1 MRTTI
6 VALQSKQPLTVAPA
20 VAFPPGEFELVVL
33 TDGPADAVLR
43 EDVTGA
49 APEVV
54 VLDREKWLEQI
65 SGFEGPVEVV
75 TNDEYCLAECARIR
89 EELGLAARHPRRP
102 AAYLDKVVM
111 KRLLAAGGVR
121 VPRFH
126 AFEPVVTA
134 AAADLLLEEIGLPA
148 VAKPRQEANSRG
160 VSILRTPQDLRAWLA
175 EHDGEPGWQVD
186 EFVHGPLHHVNAL
199 VRDGGITPVQVGRY
213 LGPLLGLDAGRTLG
227 GVTEQESKFTEAAH
241 EMNERVVRA
250 LGSEGRFV
258 VHTEFAVNGNGEM
271 VVLEVA
277 GRAPGAL
284 VSELA
289 LLHAG
294 VQLEVANLRMQAGLP
309 VPEPVAQDLQ
319 AAWLWPPVM
328 PGTRFHEPGPDLSGL
343 ASGHEVHVRRAGREG
358 NATGGGLIGASV
370 LLWHR
375 DPARLAEDVAAVG
388 DLAWFS

>member
-6 VALQSKQPLTVAPA
+6 VALQSKQPLTVAPS
-20 VAFPPGEFELVVL
+20 VAFPPGEFDLVVL
-33 TDGPADAVLR
+33 TDGAAGAVLR
-43 EDVTGA
+43 EDVTGP
-49 APEVV
+49 APEVT

-65 SGFEGPVEVV
+65 RGFEGPVEVV
-75 TNDEYCLAECARIR
+75 TNDEYCLAECARLR

-102 AAYLDKVVM
+102 VAYLDKVVM
-111 KRLLAAGGVR
+111 KRLLAADGVR

-134 AAADLLLEEIGLPA
+134 EAAELLLEEIGLPA

-160 VSILRTPQDLRAWLA
+160 ITFLHTPQDLSDWLA

-186 EFVHGPLHHVNAL
+186 EFVDGTLHHVNAL
-199 VRDGGITPVQVGRY
+199 VRDGEITPVQVGRY
-213 LGPLLGLDAGRTLG
+213 LGPLVGVHSGRTLG
-227 GVTEQESKFTEAAH
+227 GATEQESEFTEAAH

-250 LGSEGRFV
+250 LGSEGSFV
-258 VHTEFAVNGNGEM
+258 VHTEFAVNTDGEM

-319 AAWLWPPVM
+319 AAWLWPAVM
-328 PGTRFHEPGPDLSGL
+328 PGTRFHEPGPDLNGL
-343 ASGHEVHVRRAGREG
+343 ASGHEVHVRRAAREG
-358 NATGGGLIGASV
+358 NETDGGLIGASV

-375 DPARLAEDVAAVG
+375 DPARLAEDVVAVG
-388 DLAWFS
+388 DMAWFA

>member
-6 VALQSKQPLTVAPA
+6 IALQSKQPFTVAPA
-20 VAFPPGEFELVVL
+20 VAFPPGEFDLVVL

-43 EDVTGA
+43 EDVTGVV
-49 APEVV
+49 PEVAV
-54 VLDREKWLEQI
+54 VDREKWLEHI

-75 TNDEYCLAECARIR
+75 TNDEYCLAECARLR
-89 EELGLAARHPRRP
+89 EELGLASRHPRRP
-102 AAYLDKVVM
+102 LAYLDKVLM
-111 KRLLAAGGVR
+111 KRLLVAGGVR

-126 AFEPVVTA
+126 AFEPAVIVA
-134 AAADLLLEEIGLPA
+134 AGELLVEEIGLPA

-160 VSILRTPQDLRAWLA
+160 ITILRTPRDVRDWLVA
-175 EHDGEPGWQVD
+175 HDGETGWQVD
-186 EFVHGPLHHVNAL
+186 EFVDGTLHHVNAL
-199 VRDGGITPVQVGRY
+199 VRDGEITPVQVGRY
-213 LGPLLGLDAGRTLG
+213 LGPLLGVDAGRTLG
-227 GVTEQESKFTEAAH
+227 GVTERESSFTAAAH
-241 EMNERVVRA
+241 ELNERVVRA

-258 VHTEFAVNGNGEM
+258 VHTEFAVTGDGEL

-289 LLHAG
+289 RLHAG
-294 VQLEVANLRMQAGLP
+294 VNLEVANLRMQAGLP
-309 VPEPVAQDLQ
+309 VPEPVSQDLQ

-343 ASGHEVHVRRAGREG
+343 GSEYAVHVRRVGREG
-358 NATGGGLIGASV
+358 NESDGGLIGASV

-375 DPARLAEDVAAVG
+375 DPAQLAEDTARAV
-388 DLAWFS
+388 DLTWFS

>member
-6 VALQSKQPLTVAPA
+6 VALQSKQPFTVAPA
-20 VAFPPGEFELVVL
+20 VAFPPDEFAVVVL

-54 VLDREKWLEQI
+54 VLDREKWLEHLREV
-65 SGFEGPVEVV
+65 EGPVEVV
-75 TNDEYCLAECARIR
+75 TNDEYCLAECARLR
-89 EELGLAARHPRRP
+89 AELGLEPRHPRRP
-102 AAYLDKVVM
+102 VAYLDKVVM

-134 AAADLLLEEIGLPA
+134 QAAEFLVEEIGLPA

-160 VSILRTPQDLRAWLA
+160 ITILRTPQDVRDWLA
-175 EHDGEPGWQVD
+175 AHDGEAGWQVD
-186 EFVHGPLHHVNAL
+186 EFVDGTLHHVNAL
-199 VRDGGITPVQVGRY
+199 VRDGEITPVQVGRY

-227 GVTEQESKFTEAAH
+227 GSTEAESSFTAAAH

-250 LGSEGRFV
+250 LGSEGSFV
-258 VHTEFAVNGNGEM
+258 VHTEFAVNGDGEL

-289 LLHAG
+289 RLHAG

-328 PGTRFHEPGPDLSGL
+328 PGTRFHEPDLSGL
-343 ASGHEVHVRRAGREG
+343 ASEHEVHIRRVGREG
-358 NATGGGLIGASV
+358 NRSDGGLIGASV

-375 DPARLAEDVAAVG
+375 DPAQLAVDTTRAC
-388 DLAWFS
+388 DLTWFV

>member
-6 VALQSKQPLTVAPA
+6 VALQSKQPFTVAPA
-20 VAFPPGEFELVVL
+20 VAFPPGEFDLVVL

-43 EDVTGA
+43 EDVTGP

-54 VLDREKWLEQI
+54 VLDREKWLEHLR
-65 SGFEGPVEVV
+65 GLEGPVEVV
-75 TNDEYCLAECARIR
+75 ANDEYCLAECARLR
-89 EELGLAARHPRRP
+89 AELGLASRHPRSP

-134 AAADLLLEEIGLPA
+134 AAAELLIEEIGLPA

-160 VSILRTPQDLRAWLA
+160 IAILRTRQEVSDWLA
-175 EHDGEPGWQVD
+175 AHDGEAGWQVD
-186 EFVHGPLHHVNAL
+186 EFVDGPLHHVNAL
-199 VRDGGITPVQVGRY
+199 VRDGEITPVQVGRY
-213 LGPLLGLDAGRTLG
+213 LGPLIGVSAGRTLG
-227 GVTEQESKFTEAAH
+227 GATEEESPFTKAVH

-250 LGSEGRFV
+250 LGSEGSFV
-258 VHTEFAVNGNGEM
+258 VHTEFAVNGEGEM

-294 VQLEVANLRMQAGLP
+294 VQLEVVNLRMQAGLP
-309 VPEPVAQDLQ
+309 VPEPQQQDVQ

-328 PGTRFHEPGPDLSGL
+328 PGTRFHEPGPDLSVLG
-343 ASGHEVHVRRAGREG
+343 SEHEVHVRRVGREG
-358 NATGGGLIGASV
+358 NQTDGGLIGASV

-375 DPARLAEDVAAVG
+375 DPAQLDRDIARVG
-388 DLAWFS
+388 DLTWFT

>member
-6 VALQSKQPLTVAPA
+6 VALQSKQPFTVALD
-20 VAFPPGEFELVVL
+20 VAFPPGEFDVVVL

-43 EDVTGA
+43 EDVTGP
-49 APEVV
+49 APEVT
-54 VLDREKWLEQI
+54 VLDREKWLEHLRGI
-65 SGFEGPVEVV
+65 EGPVEVV
-75 TNDEYCLAECARIR
+75 ANDEYCLAECARLR
-89 EELGLAARHPRRP
+89 AELGLRPRHPRQP

-126 AFEPVVTA
+126 AFEPVVTGTA
-134 AAADLLLEEIGLPA
+134 EQLVEEIGLPA

-160 VSILRTPQDLRAWLA
+160 ITILRTSQDVQAWLA
-175 EHDGEPGWQVD
+175 AHDGEAGWQVD
-186 EFVHGPLHHVNAL
+186 EFVDGPLHHVNAV
-199 VRDGGITPVQVGRY
+199 VRDGEITPVQVGRY
-213 LGPLLGLDAGRTLG
+213 LGPLIGVHVGRTLG
-227 GVTEQESKFTEAAH
+227 GATQEDSEFTKAAH

-250 LGSEGRFV
+250 LGSEGSFV
-258 VHTEFAVNGNGEM
+258 VHTEFAVNGDDEL

-289 LLHAG
+289 RLHAG
-294 VQLEVANLRMQAGLP
+294 VQLEVVNLRMQAGLP
-309 VPEPVAQDLQ
+309 VPEPAVRGVQ

-328 PGTRFHEPGPDLSGL
+328 PGRRFREPGPDLSGL
-343 ASGHEVHVRRAGREG
+343 GSEHEVHVREVGREG
-358 NATGGGLIGASV
+358 NETDGGLIGASV

-375 DPARLAEDVAAVG
+375 DPVQLAEDVARVG
-388 DLAWFS
+388 DMTWFS